1 MQNAKGANHKV
12 EKSLENV
19 CKTHRGQIIKLN
31 NDWKAYI
38 KHTRGAF
45 FSFYRVLRPR
55 RGPGGEVTTALVNPN
70 ALRALSSSS
79 VFLVFVASVQPLM
92 EEIKATPNHN
102 VGHPLFNAKEIITL
116 AIRLSMQRG
125 KRS

>member
-1 MQNAKGANHKV
+1 M
-12 EKSLENV
+12 
-19 CKTHRGQIIKLN
+19 
-31 NDWKAYI
+31 
-38 KHTRGAF
+38 
-45 FSFYRVLRPR
+45 
-55 RGPGGEVTTALVNPN
+55 NPN
-70 ALRALSSSS
+70 ALKALSSPS

-116 AIRLSMQRG
+116 AIRLSMQRD